1 MIQERTGLP
10 LVEEYGVDVNPGSLT
25 RFLINVK
32 VISESES
39 VEEEGAESSPYNF
52 WFTQFLVGME
62 IILTTIDSISL
73 QLINITRHEYSGC
86 WS

>member
-39 VEEEGAESSPYNF
+39 VEEEGAESPPYNF
-52 WFTQFLVGME
+52 
-62 IILTTIDSISL
+62 D
-73 QLINITRHEYSGC
+73 
-86 WS
+86 